1 MHRVNRAGECRPC
14 YRKAVFLIWLAFAAV
29 WADPFG
35 RGACAKD
42 PLEGLEATF
51 AKRLGE
57 LTAGQWVELAEREGD
72 LQRGLALF
80 HDLQLACAQCHA
92 LHPNQPVR
100 TGPILSQVLPKHTDQ
115 RLVDALL
122 EPSKEILEGF
132 EQSVILTDAGNVIAG
147 RIVRQTETHLE
158 FLEGA
163 GDVPLRRFAL
173 DQIERIERRSD
184 SLMPA
189 GLVQKL
195 GNQQRWLDLL
205 RLLIELRA
213 GGDSVA
219 VRLAADG
226 PKSSQIAAYE
236 SQVDHAGILRD
247 LDQAAFERGEAIYR
261 RVCFQCHGDLQQMG
275 SLPTSLRFG
284 QGDFKNGSSPYAM
297 YQTLTRGFGQMAAQ
311 SWMVPQQKYDV
322 IHYIRET
329 FLKDH
334 RPGQYLRIDEEYLAQ
349 LPSGTTRGPAPSTV
363 EPWNAMDY
371 GNLITHT
378 FEVPGQSLNIA
389 YKGMAIRLDPGPG
402 GAARGNHWM
411 LFCTDTL
418 RMAAG
423 WSHREG
429 SARMTDWRSIQ
440 FNGEHQIHPS
450 ISGQVHWSLP
460 NGPGWANPM
469 ASDGMDPWD
478 DRARVEGRD
487 GRRYGPLPKT
497 WGQWLGHS
505 THEGKTILHYRI
517 GDATIDE
524 LPQVELIDQ
533 QPVFVRRLRIGAHQQ
548 SLHWKVLAPAGDS
561 SPTVAPLDPLGASVR
576 WGQRA
581 EGTAVEPRQPNGRL
595 DGTGYWEIAQA
606 DWLGQ
611 STPRQWTLVAE
622 FKTDSDGT
630 IAAFAPIGPQWAP
643 GGMTLFVRD
652 GRLVFDIGWVG
663 AVASDALVDDGK
675 THRVAL
681 AYDAS
686 SGRVTMG
693 IDGRVAAEGVLR
705 SKEPLEK
712 SVFRV
717 GFTSSNFPQPKSLW
731 GGTIEGLRLREG
743 LGEVAELTRAQGAE
757 EQQNALARF
766 PGGEGWQ
773 WRDANAPIEAP
784 MPTTDAMVVSSGDGV
799 AWQTQGGALVL
810 AIEPSE
816 ESREIAIA
824 LAPWSESEEELSEG
838 SGTIL
843 ERLDVE
849 RLKAPLPWD
858 RWLAGGAAAF
868 PESIQTAVRVQEGVS
883 GPLAVDTIELP
894 EANPWLAL
902 VRPTGIDFFKDG
914 SLVVSTWDGDLWRV
928 TVSEESRTARWRRIA
943 SGLFQPL
950 GIRVIEGHM
959 YALCR
964 DQLVRLEDRNDDG
977 AVDHYATWNHD
988 HQVTEH
994 FHEFA
999 MGLQVDAEGN
1009 FYYAKSGR
1017 HALKAVVPHHGTLLK
1032 VSKDGQKSEI
1042 LATGFRAA
1050 NGVCLNPDGTF
1061 FVTDQEGFWNPKNR
1075 INWLRRPDPA
1085 APLFYGNLWGYTDV
1099 TDPSDELMEPPL
1111 CWITNAKDRSPA
1123 ELLWVDSPQWGPLEG
1138 KLLSLSYGYGKV
1150 FLVPHESL
1158 GGQMQGGVVEL
1169 PIEPLASGL
1178 MRARFHPSDGHL
1190 YGCGMFAWAGNAT
1203 APGGLYRFRPTGKPW
1218 RLPVGLQMR
1227 PGAITMQ
1234 FTEPIDGLAASEG
1247 KFSIRVWDLKRSER
1261 YGSDHQNERELEIQ
1275 RVEAL
1280 PDLRSIRLEV
1290 SDLRPT
1296 WGLEVRY
1303 QMPMADGQM
1312 AIGELHGTMHPESPE

>member
-1 MHRVNRAGECRPC
+1 MHRANPARDCFPRYGRT
-14 YRKAVFLIWLAFAAV
+14 VFIFCLAFFSAV
-29 WADPFG
+29 LGDPFG

-42 PLEGLEATF
+42 SAEGSEAAF
-51 AKRLGE
+51 AKRLSE
-57 LTAGQWVELAEREGD
+57 MTAGQWIELAGREGD
-72 LQRGLALF
+72 LQRGLTLF

-92 LHPNQPVR
+92 LHPSQPAR

-147 RIVRQTETHLE
+147 RILRQTETHLE

-163 GDVPLRRFAL
+163 GDVPPRLFEL
-173 DQIERIERRSD
+173 EQIERIERRSD
-184 SLMPA
+184 SLMPG

-213 GGDSVA
+213 GGESVA
-219 VRLAADG
+219 LRLAADS

-247 LDQAAFERGEAIYR
+247 LDQTAFERGEAIYR

-284 QGDFKNGSSPYAM
+284 QGDFKNGNSPYAM

-334 RPGQYLRIDEEYLAQ
+334 RPAQYLRIDEEYLAQ
-349 LPSGTTRGPAPSTV
+349 LPSGTTRGPAPSTI

-371 GNLITHT
+371 GNLIAHT
-378 FEVPGQSLNIA
+378 FEVPGDGLNIA
-389 YKGMAIRLDPGPG
+389 YKGMAMRLDPGPG

-429 SARMTDWRSIQ
+429 VERMTNWRSIQ

-460 NGPGWANPM
+460 NGPGWGNPM
-469 ASDGMDPWD
+469 ASDTQ
-478 DRARVEGRD
+478 DRWNDQARVEGRD

-517 GDATIDE
+517 GDAVIDE
-524 LPQVELIDQ
+524 LPQVEWIDQ
-533 QPVFVRRLRIGAHQQ
+533 QPVFVRRLRIGAHKEP
-548 SLHWKVLAPAGDS
+548 LHWKVLPATDQS
-561 SPTVAPLDPLGASVR
+561 DQPLRSIDPHGTSVR
-576 WGQRA
+576 WGVIADEQSIK
-581 EGTAVEPRQPNGRL
+581 PRQADSLL
-595 DGTGYWEIAQA
+595 DGSGYWEISEG
-606 DWLGQ
+606 DWLGRR
-611 STPRQWTLVAE
+611 TPQRWTLVAQVQTE
-622 FKTDSDGT
+622 SDGT
-630 IAAFAPIGPQWAP
+630 IAAFAPVGPQWAP
-643 GGMTLFVRD
+643 GGMTLFIRD
-652 GRLVFDIGWVG
+652 GRLVFDVGWVG
-663 AVASDALVDDGK
+663 AVASEIKVNDGK
-675 THRVAL
+675 PHRVAL

-686 SGRVTMG
+686 NGTVRMA
-693 IDGRVAAEGVLR
+693 IDGSLSAEGVLR
-705 SKEPLEK
+705 NPQPLDR
-712 SVFRV
+712 SVFRI
-717 GFTSSNFPQPKSLW
+717 GYTSLNFPQPKSLLI
-731 GGTIEGLRLREG
+731 GRVASLQLREG
-743 LGEVAELTRAQGAE
+743 FDRVEDHSNGATDSE
-757 EQQNALARF
+757 GKVIARF
-766 PGGEGWQ
+766 PEGDGWQ
-773 WRDANAPIEAP
+773 WNDVATPQVQPSPPI
-784 MPTTDAMVVSSGDGV
+784 DAMFVSQGQGLG
-799 AWQTQGGALVL
+799 WQKQDGALVL
-810 AIEPSE
+810 VIEPAE
-816 ESREIAIA
+816 ERTEIAVA
-824 LAPWSESEEELSEG
+824 LAPASRTGELPDG
-838 SGTIL
+838 SGSIL
-843 ERLDVE
+843 EQMDVAGL
-849 RLKAPLPWD
+849 RDPLPWD
-858 RWLAGGAAAF
+858 RWLDGGAALF
-868 PESIQTAVRVQEGVS
+868 PDTIKTAVQVEEKAN
-883 GPLAVDTIELP
+883 GPLAVDTIQLP
-894 EANPWLAL
+894 ESNPWLAL
-902 VRPTGIDFFKDG
+902 VRPTGIDFFTDG
-914 SLVVSTWDGDLWRV
+914 SLAVSTWDGDLWRV
-928 TVSEESRTARWRRIA
+928 TLSNESSTATWRRIA

-950 GIRVIEGHM
+950 GIRILEDRIYV
-959 YALCR
+959 LCR
-964 DQLVRLEDRNDDG
+964 DQLVRLEDRNGDG
-977 AVDHYATWNHD
+977 AIDHYATVNHD

-1017 HALKAVVPHHGTLLK
+1017 HALKAVVPHHGTLVR
-1032 VSKDGQKSEI
+1032 VSADGQKSEI

-1075 INWLRRPDPA
+1075 INWLRRPDPS

-1099 TDPSDELMEPPL
+1099 TDPSDDLMEPPL

-1123 ELLWVDSPQWGPLEG
+1123 ELLWVDSPQWGPLDG

-1150 FLVPHESL
+1150 FLVPHEQIGSR
-1158 GGQMQGGVVEL
+1158 MQGGVVEL
-1169 PIEPLASGL
+1169 PIAPLASGL
-1178 MRARFHPSDGHL
+1178 MRARFHPRDGHL

-1227 PGAITMQ
+1227 SGAITMQ
-1234 FTEPIDGLAASEG
+1234 FTEPIDGQAGSKG
-1247 KFSIRVWDLKRSER
+1247 KFSVRVWDLKRSER

-1275 RVEAL
+1275 RVEVL
-1280 PDLRSIRLEV
+1280 PDRGAIRFEV
-1290 SDLRPT
+1290 PDLRPT

-1303 QMPMADGQM
+1303 EIPMADGQM
-1312 AIGELHGTMHPESPE
+1312 AIGELHGTMHPESQE